1 MRCRWSKEKKRR
13 WYIRR
18 RKTCI
23 EHSEETEEG
32 IKLKMVEKGNI
43 IRWKNKPQGFV
54 PPSFLIFS
62 THSLAS
68 WHGLPSLDL
77 IPVCFGWSRPHFLL
91 ILDSLTHSDSSLSH
105 SWLIDSFLNHSWFMD
120 SFLTHCWLILD
131 SLLTHSDL
139 PLNHSWLIDSF
150 LTHYWITLDSLN
162 HPWLT
167 IDSSLTHY
175 WLTLTHSWLIH
186 SSLPHNRLLLTH
198 LIPPRLTLDSLWL
211 TLNSPIPDSLLTH
224 YSSLAHTS

>member
-1 MRCRWSKEKKRR
+1 
-13 WYIRR
+13 
-18 RKTCI
+18 
-23 EHSEETEEG
+23 
-32 IKLKMVEKGNI
+32 MVEKGNI
-43 IRWKNKPQGFV
+43 IRWKISHRVLYRHHSWYSRLTRSPHDTAC
-54 PPSFLIFS
+54 PPWTSSRCALADQDLIFYSFL
-62 THSLAS
+62 THWLT
-68 WHGLPSLDL
+68 
-77 IPVCFGWSRPHFLL
+77 
-91 ILDSLTHSDSSLSH
+91 LTHPWVTL
-105 SWLIDSFLNHSWFMD
+105 DSFLNHSWFMD